1 MADLFI
7 ETRHEGDV
15 AFLTL
20 GGEARLE
27 LCETLRSRAGAL
39 LDAGAKHLVVDVEA
53 LGFVDSASTGVLV
66 EMRRKAVAKG
76 GDLTF
81 VRSTARFRRRL
92 ADMGL
97 GDQFAFAASEADAL
111 AALGRSRKG
120 PTPPA
125 PGPRPSSRG

>member
-1 MADLFI
+1 
-7 ETRHEGDV
+7 
-15 AFLTL
+15 
-20 GGEARLE
+20 
-27 LCETLRSRAGAL
+27 
-39 LDAGAKHLVVDVEA
+39 VDVEA

-97 GDQFAFAASEADAL
+97 GDQFAFAASEEDAL
-111 AALGRSRKG
+111 AALGRGRKG

-125 PGPRPSSRG
+125 PGSRPSSRG